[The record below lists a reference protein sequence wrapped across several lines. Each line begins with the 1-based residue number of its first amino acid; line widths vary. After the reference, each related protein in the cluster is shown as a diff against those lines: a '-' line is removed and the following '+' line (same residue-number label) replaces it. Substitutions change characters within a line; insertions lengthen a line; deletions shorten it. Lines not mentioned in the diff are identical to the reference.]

1 MTIRVETP
9 EGERALTEFLEF
21 RDRVYAKRPVRWPT
35 FAGLHLPMLQGEG
48 PFAERRRFRP
58 FFALDDGAPA
68 ARAVAMVDDRY
79 IEHWNEQLGH
89 VILFEAMPDAREA
102 AVAVLHAASLWLRE
116 QGMEAV
122 RAGYGNQ
129 EFPFV
134 IDDYESLPAGFMRHN
149 PPEYHAMFKDA
160 GFETE
165 LGWVDYKIRVTP
177 DLVAR
182 YESAVENA
190 RRAGYDLVWLADIPK
205 TQRITQFVSLWNHA
219 FAGHWGHSP
228 FTEAEFGLYF
238 DLLAGF
244 GMLETSVIAY
254 REGEPK
260 GVLWITPDPSIG
272 AIADGRPLRDD
283 EKVNFLGIGV
293 HESARRTG
301 LNVAM
306 ASYSYLELIRGGAT
320 WLSYTL
326 VRDDNRPSRST
337 AEKLGASVCANFV
350 VYRRDFGPHR

>member
-1 MTIRVETP
+1 MTIRVEVP
-9 EGERALTEFLEF
+9 EGVRALIDFLEF
-21 RDRVYAKRPVRWPT
+21 RDTVYAKRPVRWPT
-35 FAGLHLPMLQGEG
+35 FTGLHLPMLQGEG

-58 FFALDDGAPA
+58 FLALDDGTPA

-79 IEHWNEQLGH
+79 LEHWNERLGH
-89 VILFEAMPDAREA
+89 VILFEALPEAREA
-102 AVAVLHAASLWLRE
+102 ARAVLEAACVWLRE
-116 QGMEAV
+116 QGLLAV

-129 EFPFV
+129 EFPFA

-177 DLVAR
+177 ELVER
-182 YESAVENA
+182 YESAVEGA
-190 RRAGYDLVWLADIPK
+190 RRAGYEIVRLADIEK
-205 TQRITQFVSLWNHA
+205 RTRISHFVTVWNEA
-219 FAGHWGHSP
+219 FAEHWGHSP

-254 REGEPK
+254 REGEPR
-260 GVLWITPDPSIG
+260 GALWVTPDPSLG
-272 AIADGRPLRDD
+272 AVADGRPLRDD

-293 HESARRTG
+293 RPSARGTG
-301 LNVAM
+301 INLAM
-306 ASYSYLELIRGGAT
+306 ASFAYLELIGRGAS

-326 VRDDNRPSRST
+326 VRDDNRPSRRT

-350 VYRRDFGPHR
+350 VYRRDFAAR

>member
-1 MTIRVETP
+1 MTIRVESP
-9 EGERALTEFLEF
+9 EGRRALTEFLEF
-21 RDRVYAKRPVRWPT
+21 RDTVYAERPVRWPT
-35 FAGLHLPMLQGEG
+35 FTGLHLPMLQGEG

-58 FFALDDGAPA
+58 FLAYDDGAPA
-68 ARAVAMVDDRY
+68 ARAVAMLDDRY

-89 VILFEAMPDAREA
+89 VILFEALPEAREA
-102 AVAVLHAASLWLRE
+102 AHAVLDAACVWLRE
-116 QGMEAV
+116 QGLQAV

-129 EFPFV
+129 EFPFA

-177 DLVAR
+177 ELTGR
-182 YESAVENA
+182 YESAVEGA
-190 RRAGYDLVWLADIPK
+190 RRAGFEIVRLADIEE
-205 TQRITQFVSLWNHA
+205 RRRLSHFVALWNEA
-219 FAGHWGHSP
+219 FAAHWGHTP

-244 GMLETSVIAY
+244 GMLETSLIAY
-254 REGEPK
+254 RDGEPR
-260 GVLWITPDPSIG
+260 GALWVTPDPSIG
-272 AIADGRPLRDD
+272 AVAEGRPLRED

-293 HESARRTG
+293 HPAARGTG
-301 LNVAM
+301 INVAM
-306 ASYSYLELIRGGAT
+306 ASFAYLELIRRGAA

-326 VRDDNRPSRST
+326 VRDDNRPSRRT
-337 AEKLGASVCANFV
+337 AEKLGATVCANFV
-350 VYRRDFGPHR
+350 VYRRNFAPR